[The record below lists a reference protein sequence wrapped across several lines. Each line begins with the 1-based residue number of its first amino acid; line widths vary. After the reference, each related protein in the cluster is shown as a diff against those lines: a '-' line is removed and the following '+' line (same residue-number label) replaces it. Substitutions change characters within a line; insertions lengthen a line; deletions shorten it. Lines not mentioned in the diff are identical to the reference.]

1 MNTLNRYLMVV
12 VVSLGASFGMLNA
25 EAKISDSKKKS
36 SGSSY
41 LEKIQRRY
49 ISRLPYLMIPV
60 IVVPV
65 IKKGDLAGHLTIMV
79 ELKSTGIDN
88 YRELQVE
95 TIKLRDE
102 IFCDLYSV
110 MSHLWLGP
118 EAPAASILENRIKK
132 RINTFYKREMVEN
145 VRLHI
150 MQLSLIRN
158 A

>member
-1 MNTLNRYLMVV
+1 MNTLNRYLIVAL
-12 VVSLGASFGMLNA
+12 VSLSASFGILNA

-60 IVVPV
+60 MVVPV
-65 IKKGDLAGHLTIMV
+65 IKKSDLAGHLTIMV

-102 IFCDLYSV
+102 IFCDLYSA
-110 MSHLWLGP
+110 MSQLWLGP

-132 RINTFYKREMVEN
+132 RVNTFYKREMVEN

>member
-1 MNTLNRYLMVV
+1 MNTLNRYLIGVL
-12 VVSLGASFGMLNA
+12 VSLSASFGMLNA

-49 ISRLPYLMIPV
+49 VSRLPYLMIPV
-60 IVVPV
+60 MVVPV
-65 IKKGDLAGHLTIMV
+65 IKMV

-102 IFCDLYSV
+102 IFCDLYSA
-110 MSHLWLGP
+110 MSRLWLGP
-118 EAPAASILENRIKK
+118 EAPEASILENRIKK